1 MPNPRSDRSRILI
14 AALIGLALFFRGPL
28 LHSQGLRLSWDAS
41 IGLNGD
47 AGRFSI
53 SAFRHVGVVPDRW
66 SFGFGVRATAYA
78 GAVTEFRNRGT
89 VSGPLDATVPI
100 DPAVYGINA
109 VVATDLRVAGPV
121 HLEFNLDL
129 AGLAGG
135 PVRRTGTLD
144 AKPAT
149 GSLFLYGSRDRG
161 SLNSELAVSLAL
173 SPRVRLRGGTSHYV
187 VGYTVTDR
195 SAGSQVAAPKSRYH
209 RFFTVP
215 FLAIS
220 LGR

>member
-1 MPNPRSDRSRILI
+1 MPHPLSDRSRILI
-14 AALIGLALFFRGPL
+14 ASLVGVALFLRNPPI
-28 LHSQGLRLSWDAS
+28 HAQGLRMSWDAS
-41 IGLNGD
+41 IGLNQD
-47 AGRFSI
+47 AGRFSL
-53 SAFRHVGVVPDRW
+53 SAVRHLGLVPGRWSVGV
-66 SFGFGVRATAYA
+66 GVRATAYA
-78 GAVTEFRNRGT
+78 GAVTDFRNRGT
-89 VSGPLDATVPI
+89 VSEALPARVPF

-129 AGLAGG
+129 AGFAAG
-135 PVRRTGTLD
+135 PAYRTGSLD
-144 AKPAT
+144 AKPAS

-173 SPRVRLRGGTSHYV
+173 TPRLRLRGGSSHYV
-187 VGYTVTDR
+187 LGYSVTDR
-195 SAGSQVAAPKSRYH
+195 SSGAPASGPKSRYQ

-220 LGR
+220 FGR